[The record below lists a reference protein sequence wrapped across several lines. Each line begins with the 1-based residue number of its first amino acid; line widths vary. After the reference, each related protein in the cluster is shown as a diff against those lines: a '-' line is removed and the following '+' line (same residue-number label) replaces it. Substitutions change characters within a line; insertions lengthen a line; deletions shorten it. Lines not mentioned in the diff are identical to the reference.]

1 MKENGHKRAKAVL
14 RVGFRAQLAQII
26 PWPRGP
32 ISRLRWVTEDSLFGF
47 QKNSVQ
53 KKTRIDGGVLEV
65 DWGWWTPPN
74 NQPVVGNRKESLH
87 LGCLLNKQNRREQ

>member
-53 KKTRIDGGVLEV
+53 KKNAD
-65 DWGWWTPPN
+65 
-74 NQPVVGNRKESLH
+74 
-87 LGCLLNKQNRREQ
+87 